1 MASVSP
7 EQTSL
12 LEIRLALS
20 AVLHHYFAF
29 ILSSEE
35 EQADQVWEPSYK
47 AVLLLRL
54 EAMKGKNFYFGH
66 EQGECDYNCQ
76 RYDVKISGYEPHDG
90 LNAKTRE

>member
-7 EQTSL
+7 EQASL

-20 AVLHHYFAF
+20 SILHRYFMF

-35 EQADQVWEPSYK
+35 QAGEVWEPSNK

-66 EQGECDYNCQ
+66 EQGECD
-76 RYDVKISGYEPHDG
+76 
-90 LNAKTRE
+90 